1 MSRSRENSKDGRGAY
16 STSNRPTNKIGFVEI
31 LLAALF
37 VYLLVQV
44 VRFDRHTTRIHGD
57 DTPTLALQ

>member
-1 MSRSRENSKDGRGAY
+1 MSRSRGDSSESRGAY
-16 STSNRPTNKIGFVEI
+16 SAPIRPTNKIGIVEI

-37 VYLLVQV
+37 VYLLIQV
-44 VRFDRHTTRIHGD
+44 VRFDRHTARIHGD

>member
-1 MSRSRENSKDGRGAY
+1 MSRSRENFNDSRGAN
-16 STSNRPTNKIGFVEI
+16 STSIRPTNKIGIVEI

-44 VRFDRHTTRIHGD
+44 VRFDRHTARIHGD

>member
-1 MSRSRENSKDGRGAY
+1 MSRSRGDSNDSRGAY

-31 LLAALF
+31 LLVALF

-44 VRFDRHTTRIHGD
+44 VRFYRHTTRIHGD

>member
-1 MSRSRENSKDGRGAY
+1 MSRSRESFNDSRGAY
-16 STSNRPTNKIGFVEI
+16 ATSNRPTNKIGIVEI

-44 VRFDRHTTRIHGD
+44 VRFDRHSTRIHGD